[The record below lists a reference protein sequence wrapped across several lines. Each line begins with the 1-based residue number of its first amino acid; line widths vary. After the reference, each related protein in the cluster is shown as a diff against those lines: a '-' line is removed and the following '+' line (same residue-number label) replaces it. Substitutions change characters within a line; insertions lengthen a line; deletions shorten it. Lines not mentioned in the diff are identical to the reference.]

1 MRRKRYIRIQVMII
15 VVILNNLQKHYAD
28 INKQFNK
35 DCGKTGGGTGP
46 PPPQGNALDNNDCN
60 IFIS

>member
-1 MRRKRYIRIQVMII
+1 MII
-15 VVILNNLQKHYAD
+15 VVILNNLQKHDAD

>member
-15 VVILNNLQKHYAD
+15 VVILNNLQKHDAD
-28 INKQFNK
+28 INKQFNQ

-46 PPPQGNALDNNDCN
+46 PPPQGNALHNNDCN

>member
-1 MRRKRYIRIQVMII
+1 MRRKRCIRIQVMII
-15 VVILNNLQKHYAD
+15 IVILNNLQKHDAD

-46 PPPQGNALDNNDCN
+46 TPPQGNALQNNDCT
-60 IFIS
+60 ILIS